1 MMNELVAHI
10 QNLNAK
16 TQAWIDEDPTNRG
29 AGMLVDEPEH
39 WARYD
44 VHTVAQFEHYMAA
57 TELYE
62 ATKSKWGYKPDWRS
76 LKAMSTEEL
85 VEALRKL

>member
-1 MMNELVAHI
+1 MNELTAHI

-16 TQAWIDEDPTNRG
+16 TQAWIDEDPSNRG

-44 VHTVAQFEHYMAA
+44 VYTVAQFEHYMAA
-57 TELYE
+57 IDLYE
-62 ATKSKWGYKPDWRS
+62 STHEKWGYKPDWRS
-76 LKAMSTEEL
+76 LNAMSTEQL
-85 VEALRKL
+85 IEARKKL

>member
-1 MMNELVAHI
+1 MNELIAHI

-39 WARYD
+39 WARYSIY
-44 VHTVAQFEHYMAA
+44 TVAQFEHYMAA
-57 TELYE
+57 TALYE
-62 ATKSKWGYKPDWRS
+62 ATRDKWGYKPNWS
-76 LKAMSTEEL
+76 HINSMSTEEL
-85 VEALRKL
+85 TVALKNL

>member
-16 TQAWIDEDPTNRG
+16 TQAWINEDPTNRG

-39 WARYD
+39 WARYGIY
-44 VHTVAQFEHYMAA
+44 TVAQFEHYMAA
-57 TELYE
+57 TDLYE
-62 ATKSKWGYKPDWRS
+62 ATKAHHGYKPDWRS
-76 LKAMSTEEL
+76 LMAMTTEEL
-85 VEALRKL
+85 EEALRKL